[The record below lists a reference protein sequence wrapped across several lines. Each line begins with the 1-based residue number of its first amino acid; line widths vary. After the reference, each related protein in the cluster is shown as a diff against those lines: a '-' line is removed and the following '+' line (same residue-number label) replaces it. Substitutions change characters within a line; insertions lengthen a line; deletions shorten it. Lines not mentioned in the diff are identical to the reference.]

1 MRRYYCH
8 SRVSGEGGSGAGG
21 QISGLREVIIPAC
34 HPHNQLLLAAHNFR
48 YGFRVVHF
56 LSAAS
61 RISKF
66 LPPAPSCAAASG
78 PHLPGYSQFPV
89 SGLDVRLAA
98 RSLSVIVDVF
108 RNFVGCYRQH
118 ICYAVHSQL
127 WLKARAPP
135 PSLGLEAGVPAVL
148 LDPSTQRG
156 TNEIGRKLT
165 SLLLS
170 LFVWFETWLEILSR
184 AILLYT
190 QTKHVIHTLKVTV
203 GGRSQPY
210 FQGIPRFSVV
220 RTIFKLDITFLN
232 LTHNVSDY

>member
-1 MRRYYCH
+1 MTIKFPQKGAVNVWRYYRH
-8 SRVSGEGGSGAGG
+8 SRVSGGEGGRRGAGG

-66 LPPAPSCAAASG
+66 LPPASSCAATG

-135 PSLGLEAGVPAVL
+135 PSLGLEAAVPAVL
-148 LDPSTQRG
+148 SDSSTQRG

-170 LFVWFETWLEILSR
+170 LFLWV
-184 AILLYT
+184 
-190 QTKHVIHTLKVTV
+190 
-203 GGRSQPY
+203 
-210 FQGIPRFSVV
+210 
-220 RTIFKLDITFLN
+220 
-232 LTHNVSDY
+232 

>member
-8 SRVSGEGGSGAGG
+8 SRVSVEGGSGAGG

-66 LPPAPSCAAASG
+66 LPPAPSFAAASG

-127 WLKARAPP
+127 
-135 PSLGLEAGVPAVL
+135 
-148 LDPSTQRG
+148 
-156 TNEIGRKLT
+156 
-165 SLLLS
+165 
-170 LFVWFETWLEILSR
+170 
-184 AILLYT
+184 
-190 QTKHVIHTLKVTV
+190 
-203 GGRSQPY
+203 
-210 FQGIPRFSVV
+210 
-220 RTIFKLDITFLN
+220 
-232 LTHNVSDY
+232 